1 MYVCMFVPG
10 NLTRRKHV
18 LDSIV
23 ANRSDEALILL
34 LGHVNIE
41 IVSAVTVI
49 RKNIIEVFYLYVCT
63 VWSIYVC
70 MLSIVCVCMYVC
82 TMFCICRIHFLKN
95 KIYILGWVGLG
106 CFGEHVS

>member
-1 MYVCMFVPG
+1 
-10 NLTRRKHV
+10 V

-49 RKNIIEVFYLYVCT
+49 TKF
-63 VWSIYVC
+63 
-70 MLSIVCVCMYVC
+70 
-82 TMFCICRIHFLKN
+82 
-95 KIYILGWVGLG
+95 
-106 CFGEHVS
+106 